1 MGKYF
6 GTDGI
11 RGKFNDKLPIDLTLK
26 IGMAAA
32 KVFTEV
38 TENPV
43 VCIAK
48 DPRESSNPIEQALIA
63 GLTAG
68 GVDVET
74 FGVVTTPV
82 ISYMVLNEKK
92 YIAGIMI
99 SASHNPYYD
108 NGIKFFGA
116 NGKKLSEDLSDKIEA
131 AIDANEFAFGSNLG
145 KVTYNETAKEKY
157 ISYLV
162 SLGIDLNGVNLGID
176 GANGASFEIG
186 PEVFKRLGAN
196 VTQIATEPNGININD
211 GVGSTHPEQLSKL
224 VIEQKLD
231 YGFAFD
237 GDGDRIMLVDQD
249 GEVLD
254 GDYIIY
260 LITKKLKEEGK
271 LANNISVG
279 TVMANLGFKAA
290 LEKLAVEFS
299 ETAVGDRFVMQRI
312 DELAASVGGEQ
323 SGHIIL
329 PELLPTGDGILT
341 AVYLSKIFAENK
353 EQLPT
358 LKTEMA
364 KFPQELINIIVE
376 DKDTVLNDQELW
388 DLIAE
393 KEAELGND
401 GRILVR
407 ASGTE
412 MLIRVMVEAK
422 TTEICLEVANPI
434 VDKIKNIK

>member
-1 MGKYF
+1 MGRYF

-11 RGKFNDKLPIDLTLK
+11 RGKFNDKLTIDLTMK
-26 IGMAAA
+26 IAMAAA
-32 KVFTEV
+32 KVFNEE
-38 TENPV
+38 TENPI

-48 DPRESSNPIEQALIA
+48 DPRQSSNPIEQALVA

-68 GVDVET
+68 GVDVEL

-116 NGKKLSEDLSDKIEA
+116 NGKKLDEALSARIED
-131 AIDANEFAFGSNLG
+131 AIDEDSYQFGTDLG
-145 KVTYNETAKEKY
+145 KAIVNQTAKNKY
-157 ISYLV
+157 IDYLV
-162 SLGIDLNGVNLGID
+162 SLGCNLNGIKLGID
-176 GANGASFEIG
+176 GANGASFEIA
-186 PEVFKRLGAN
+186 PAVFERLGAE
-196 VTQIATEPNGININD
+196 VTTMAINPNGTNIND
-211 GVGSTHPEQLSKL
+211 NVGSTHPEQLAELIKTNN
-224 VIEQKLD
+224 LD
-231 YGFAFD
+231 FGFAFD
-237 GDGDRIMLVDQD
+237 GDGDRIMLVDQE
-249 GEVLD
+249 GTILD

-260 LITKKLKEEGK
+260 LITKKLKAEGK
-271 LANNISVG
+271 LNNNISVG

-290 LEKLAVEFS
+290 LEELNVEFA
-299 ETAVGDRFVMQRI
+299 ETAVGDRFVMERI
-312 DELAASVGGEQ
+312 DQEEASVGGEQ

-341 AVYLSKIFAENK
+341 AVYLAKIFAEDK
-353 EQLPT
+353 EQLPR

-364 KFPQELINIIVE
+364 KFPQELINIVVE
-376 DKDTVLNDQELW
+376 DKDTVLNNQELW
-388 DLIAE
+388 DLIAK
-393 KEAELGND
+393 KEEELGKE

-422 TTEICLEVANPI
+422 TTELCLEIAGPI

>member
-11 RGKFNDKLPIDLTLK
+11 RGKFNKHLTIDLTMK
-26 IGMAAA
+26 IAMAAA
-32 KVFTEV
+32 KVLKEE
-38 TENPV
+38 TENPI

-48 DPRESSNPIEQALIA
+48 DPRISSEPIEQALIA

-82 ISYMVLNEKK
+82 VSYMIIKEEK
-92 YIAGIMI
+92 YEAGIMV

-108 NGIKFFGA
+108 NGIKFFGKD
-116 NGKKLSEDLSDKIEA
+116 GKKLNESLSDRIEA
-131 AIDANEFAFGSNLG
+131 AIDEDTYDFGTELG
-145 KVTYNETAKEKY
+145 TCTYIEGAKKAY
-157 ISYLV
+157 IDYLV
-162 SLGIDLNGVNLGID
+162 NNCCDLTGFNIGID
-176 GANGASFEIG
+176 GANGASFEIA
-186 PEVFKRLGAN
+186 PAVFKKLGAN
-196 VTQIATEPNGININD
+196 VVEIAVEPNGTNINN
-211 GVGSTHPEQLSKL
+211 GVGSTHPEKL
-224 VIEQKLD
+224 AELVKERGLD
-231 YGFAFD
+231 FGFAFD
-237 GDGDRIMLVDQD
+237 GDGDRIMLVDQE

-260 LITKKLKEEGK
+260 LITKKMQAEGTLK
-271 LANNISVG
+271 NNVSVG

-290 LEKLAVEFS
+290 LDKLGVEFS
-299 ETAVGDRFVMQRI
+299 ETAVGDKYVMQRI
-312 DELAASVGGEQ
+312 DELDASVGGEQ

-329 PELLPTGDGILT
+329 PDLLPTGDGILT
-341 AVYLSKIFAENK
+341 AVYLAKVFAEDK
-353 EQLPT
+353 EQLPN

-364 KFPQELINIIVE
+364 KFPQELINITVE
-376 DKDTVLNDQELW
+376 DKEAILTNAELKA
-388 DLIAE
+388 LIDE
-393 KEAELGND
+393 KEAELNGE

-422 TTEICLEVANPI
+422 TTELCLEVAQPI
-434 VDKIKNIK
+434 VDKINNI

>member
-11 RGKFNDKLPIDLTLK
+11 RGKFNKHLTIDLTMK
-26 IGMAAA
+26 IAMAAA
-32 KVFTEV
+32 KVLKEE

-48 DPRESSNPIEQALIA
+48 DPRISSEPIEQALIA

-82 ISYMVLNEKK
+82 VSYMIIKEAK
-92 YIAGIMI
+92 YEAGIMV

-108 NGIKFFGA
+108 NGIKFFGKD
-116 NGKKLSEDLSDKIEA
+116 GKKLNEALSDRIEA
-131 AIDANEFAFGSNLG
+131 AIDEDSYDFGTELG
-145 KVTYNETAKEKY
+145 TCTYVEGAKKAY
-157 ISYLV
+157 IDYL
-162 SLGIDLNGVNLGID
+162 IENCCDLSGFNIGID
-176 GANGASFEIG
+176 GANGASYEIA
-186 PEVFKRLGAN
+186 PAVFKALGAN
-196 VTQIATEPNGININD
+196 VVEIAVEPNGTNINN
-211 GVGSTHPEQLSKL
+211 GVGSTHPEKL
-224 VIEQKLD
+224 AELVKTQGLD
-231 YGFAFD
+231 FGFAFD

-260 LITKKLKEEGK
+260 LITKKMQAEGTLK
-271 LANNISVG
+271 NNVSVG

-290 LEKLAVEFS
+290 LDKLGVEFS
-299 ETAVGDRFVMQRI
+299 ETAVGDKYVMQRI
-312 DELAASVGGEQ
+312 DELDASVGGEQ

-329 PELLPTGDGILT
+329 PDLLPTGDGILT
-341 AVYLSKIFAENK
+341 AVYLAKVFADDK
-353 EQLPT
+353 EQLPN

-364 KFPQELINIIVE
+364 KFPQELINITVE
-376 DKDTVLNDQELW
+376 DKEAILTNEELKALIDQKEEELKG
-388 DLIAE
+388 E
-393 KEAELGND
+393 

-422 TTEICLEVANPI
+422 TTDLCMEVAQPI
-434 VDKIKNIK
+434 IDKINNI